1 MKKLVIYIF
10 VILAPIA
17 VMAASGGGGDH
28 DAHHIPWGALVPQF
42 LNFGA
47 VLILILVFGRKPI
60 IAHFQQRHQQYS
72 DLVTRAEKAKDEAE
86 SHKHK
91 ISERLTKLEKTST
104 ESIEKARAEAADLKN
119 HIINDAEKLAVKL
132 ESEAGR
138 SALFELERAKNELR
152 SEMIQI
158 AINAA
163 REALVDEVDDGK
175 QQKLQTEFVEK
186 IQVVR

>member
-1 MKKLVIYIF
+1 MKKLVILIL
-10 VILAPIA
+10 VTLAPMLA
-17 VMAASGGGGDH
+17 LAASGGGGEH
-28 DAHHIPWGALVPQF
+28 DAHHIPWGALGPQF

-60 IAHFQQRHQQYS
+60 MAHFQQRHQQYS

-86 SHKHK
+86 TQKRK
-91 ISERLTKLEKTST
+91 IFERLTKLEKTSN

-119 HIINDAEKLAVKL
+119 HIIKDAEKLSQKL
-132 ESEAGR
+132 ETEAGR

-158 AINAA
+158 AISAA
-163 REALVDEVDDGK
+163 KEALVDEVDDGK